1 MSMTKRAILGWVLVI
16 AMAIGLGLGARVW
29 TWQETGRIRFS
40 LDFQNGYRW
49 GSEVMRDAGLIGPQA
64 EQGDKPGQIET
75 WSRFL
80 AAYVNIYDRV
90 YSEAADRNNDY
101 WLDYPPLRLLI
112 MSVWTK
118 GIRERQPTLEVP
130 ASHDV
135 IPMLKFNVC
144 VEFIS
149 ALSMFFLVRLWVRR
163 LRERT
168 PDRKWFA
175 SPDKLAFVAA
185 LLVWFNPA
193 SLINSHGWPQWDI
206 WILPFFILAAL
217 AGSCSR
223 WILCGLMLGA
233 AAFLKGQI
241 LIVAAFFP
249 LWALFAEGPH
259 AAFRVLAGWVGMF
272 VGIASPW
279 LLKGLGAFSWPTA
292 FALVGSGV
300 AWMMIR
306 RRPRELPAVIMVGVV
321 LLLVLGY
328 VAPMSSFTWLEIGF
342 HYGSN
347 RYLEMFS
354 GAVYNIPSTLAG
366 LGWNISDPIL
376 SFTLSPES
384 RVVLP
389 TIRTL
394 LMVVYFASL
403 VLAAF
408 AMAYH
413 ARRRRPEVL
422 LAMAV
427 PWLIMFAWLGQM
439 HERYLLWGA
448 VMSAAAAILNPT
460 LFGLYAVLSVGTVCM
475 ILTVMLR
482 HTYQEILPPSVAFL
496 DAMNFGAGVFFSV
509 VLVGAFVYVVWAPAQ
524 EILANFA
531 AWRKSLDK
539 PKTQGV

>member
-1 MSMTKRAILGWVLVI
+1 MAWSKKAIAGWLLVI
-16 AMAIGLGLGARVW
+16 GMAIALGLSARVW
-29 TWQETGRIRFS
+29 TWKETGRIRFS
-40 LDFQNGYRW
+40 LDFQNGYHW
-49 GSEVMRDAGLIGPQA
+49 GSEVMRDAGLIGPKA
-64 EQGDKPGQIET
+64 VEGDDPGPVET
-75 WSRFL
+75 WVRFL
-80 AAYVNIYDRV
+80 GAYVNIYDRV

-135 IPMLKFNVC
+135 VPMLKFNVI
-144 VEFIS
+144 VEFIT
-149 ALSMFFLVRLWVRR
+149 AVSMFFLVRLWVRR
-163 LRERT
+163 LRERS
-168 PDRKWFA
+168 PARKWPA
-175 SPDKLAFVAA
+175 SPDKVAFAAA

-217 AGSCSR
+217 AGSSSR
-223 WILCGLMLGA
+223 WILCGLLLGA

-279 LLKGLGAFSWPTA
+279 MLKGLDGWAWPTA
-292 FALVGSGV
+292 FLLVGSGV

-306 RRPRELPAVIMVGVV
+306 RRPRELPTVIMVGVV
-321 LLLVLGY
+321 LLLAIGY
-328 VAPMSSFTWLEIGF
+328 ITPMSSFTWLEIGF

-376 SFTLSPES
+376 SVTLSPDS
-384 RVVLP
+384 HFVLP
-389 TIRTL
+389 TIRTVLMLVYL
-394 LMVVYFASL
+394 LSL

-413 ARRRRPEVL
+413 ARRRSPEVL

-460 LFGLYAVLSVGTVCM
+460 LFALYALLSVGTVCM
-475 ILTVMLR
+475 ILTVMLK
-482 HTYQEILPPSVAFL
+482 HTYEQVLPPALEFL
-496 DAMNFGAGVFFSV
+496 DVINFGAGVLFSV
-509 VLVGAFVYVVWAPAQ
+509 VLVAAFLYVVWKPAG
-524 EILANFA
+524 EIFVNFE
-531 AWRKSLDK
+531 AWRKTLGKS
-539 PKTQGV
+539 KTVGT